1 MNLTTSIRSKVVVSP
16 SNEVTI
22 TAAASGNLPEIY
34 EAEILQEPKTV
45 NNTPGVQ
52 GDLMISLDKPPADAA
67 LTSDGRLVLTVS
79 DGEKGKYHRDGSD
92 LMYDRAE
99 DPQLNNVMAA
109 VGDMLLVAITCDI
122 SGRVS
127 LASFT
132 EDLTGVSA
140 PADVARLFRVSADGL
155 FWSEWTELTNAALQA
170 AEPVTADGMMSIEVQ
185 YISQGGSAPIT
196 FNSITF
202 KGTVEPIQFV
212 APTIDESIFSGVV
225 GSEQTKRIERN
236 LFKKLYYRGVMAQY
250 VTRGADR
257 NYDEDR
263 DYVSL
268 FSTVG
273 RFFAM
278 MVSFAKRFENIY
290 NDFDMLREYVRQIG
304 LYFDEKSV
312 TLEELQYLASHYYD
326 EIRKR
331 GTAMVF
337 ARRGDGRPYNG
348 EFVRLFG
355 IEDSDELLTDNLPAS
370 KMGWCL
376 GQASPLYRGVG
387 GSNQLNKTRETSPDF
402 ESLGDF
408 VTTGNVSIE
417 EIPDQYIVGYDR
429 EKKTPVYKNKV
440 CLKITGEGGLGRG
453 DTATPVDD
461 RVYTADCNLSYE
473 VSFWMKSDGK
483 GTLNF
488 GVEGFNILKTA
499 LSTGFI
505 RLDSTQVTDYF
516 ANELPLSTLKA
527 NTWYHVRGII
537 HAYSTKPVT
546 INAPGLNIAPHLGT
560 QLCYNN
566 YSVEYILP
574 KIQLGGDDATATLY
588 IWDYKIRPLVYGR
601 NILPLKE
608 TLRVDARSNG
618 FIQSQR
624 LFYIFL
630 KNNNNTMSQAQ
641 LEQIVNK
648 YLIPYGFQ
656 PVFVYGTTPVNTST
670 TPSEFAPYL
679 VLTPNSIIINTNGDS
694 GLVDLKTNT
703 NVIKAE

>member
-1 MNLTTSIRSKVVVSP
+1 MMVSI
-16 SNEVTI
+16 
-22 TAAASGNLPEIY
+22 
-34 EAEILQEPKTV
+34 
-45 NNTPGVQ
+45 
-52 GDLMISLDKPPADAA
+52 
-67 LTSDGRLVLTVS
+67 
-79 DGEKGKYHRDGSD
+79 
-92 LMYDRAE
+92 
-99 DPQLNNVMAA
+99 
-109 VGDMLLVAITCDI
+109 
-122 SGRVS
+122 
-127 LASFT
+127 
-132 EDLTGVSA
+132 
-140 PADVARLFRVSADGL
+140 
-155 FWSEWTELTNAALQA
+155 
-170 AEPVTADGMMSIEVQ
+170 Q
-185 YISQGGSAPIT
+185 YIRQGGDAPIE
-196 FNSITF
+196 F
-202 KGTVEPIQFV
+202 KSVMFTGTVEPIQFV
-212 APTIDESIFSGVV
+212 APTIDESIFASVAS
-225 GSEQTKRIERN
+225 SEQTKRIERN

-290 NDFDMLREYVRQIG
+290 NDFDLLREYVRQIG

-331 GTAMVF
+331 GTSMVF
-337 ARRGDGRPYNG
+337 ARKGYGRPYNG

-376 GQASPLYRGVG
+376 GQSSPLYRGVG
-387 GSNQLNKTRETSPDF
+387 DSNQLNKTRETSPDF
-402 ESLGDF
+402 ESLDDF
-408 VTTGNVSIE
+408 VTTGNVAIE
-417 EIPDQYIVGYDR
+417 EIADQYIVGYDR

-440 CLKITGEGGLGRG
+440 CLKITSSGGLGRG
-453 DTATPVDD
+453 DVTTPVDD
-461 RVYTADCNLSYE
+461 RVYRADCNLSYE

-488 GVEGFNILKTA
+488 GTEGFNIFKTVIA
-499 LSTGFI
+499 GGFA

-703 NVIKAE
+703 NVIKVE

>member
-1 MNLTTSIRSKVVVSP
+1 MA
-16 SNEVTI
+16 E
-22 TAAASGNLPEIY
+22 AAGKLPEIH
-34 EAEILQEPKTV
+34 EAEILQGPKTI
-45 NNTPGVQ
+45 NNTKGVQ
-52 GDLMISLDKPPADAA
+52 GDLMISLDKPPADAS
-67 LTSDGRLVLTVS
+67 LTSDGRLLLTVT
-79 DGEKGKYHRDGSD
+79 DGEKTKYRRDGAD
-92 LMYDRAE
+92 LVYDRAE
-99 DPQLNNVMAA
+99 DPELSNVMAA
-109 VGDMLLVAITCDI
+109 VGDQLLVAITCDI

-127 LASFT
+127 LAEFVD
-132 EDLTGVSA
+132 DLTGGA
-140 PADVARLFRVSADGL
+140 PTDVVRLFQVSADGI
-155 FWSEWTELTNAALQA
+155 FWTEWAELTNEALKA
-170 AEPVTADGMMSIEVQ
+170 LDPITADGTMMVSIQ
-185 YISQGGSAPIT
+185 YIRQGGDAPIE
-196 FNSITF
+196 F
-202 KGTVEPIQFV
+202 KSVMFTGTVEPIQFA
-212 APTIDESIFSGVV
+212 APTIDESIFASVAS
-225 GSEQTKRIERN
+225 SEQTKRIERN

-290 NDFDMLREYVRQIG
+290 NDFDLLREYVRQIG

-331 GTAMVF
+331 GTSMVF
-337 ARRGDGRPYNG
+337 ARKGDGRPYNG

-376 GQASPLYRGVG
+376 GQSSPMYRGVG
-387 GSNQLNKTRETSPDF
+387 DSNQLNKTRETSPDF
-402 ESLGDF
+402 ESLDDF
-408 VTTGNVSIE
+408 VTTGNVAIE
-417 EIPDQYIVGYDR
+417 EIADQYIVGYDR

-440 CLKITGEGGLGRG
+440 CLKITGSGGLGRG
-453 DTATPVDD
+453 DNSTPVSD
-461 RVYTADCNLSYE
+461 RIYNADCNLSYE
-473 VSFWMKSDGK
+473 VSFWMKTDGK

-488 GVEGFNILKTA
+488 GVEAFNNFKTA

-505 RLDSTQVTDYF
+505 RLDSAAVTDYF
-516 ANELPLSTLKA
+516 AENVPLSAIKS

-537 HAYSTKPVT
+537 HAYATKPVT
-546 INAPGLNIAPHLGT
+546 VRTPGLNIMPHLGT

-566 YSVEYILP
+566 YGVEYILP
-574 KIQLGGDDATATLY
+574 KIQLGGDDDTATLY
-588 IWDYKIRPLVYGR
+588 IWNYKIRPLVYGR

-618 FIQSQR
+618 FIQSRQ

-630 KNNNNTMSQAQ
+630 KNNNNTMSQAE
-641 LEQIVNK
+641 LERIVNR
-648 YLIPYGFQ
+648 YLIPYGYQ

-670 TPSEFAPYL
+670 TPSEFTPYMI
-679 VLTPNSIIINTNGDS
+679 VTPNTIIINSVGDKA
-694 GLVDLKTNT
+694 LVDLKTNV
-703 NVIKAE
+703 NAIKIE

>member
-1 MNLTTSIRSKVVVSP
+1 MNLTTSIRSRVVISP
-16 SNEVTI
+16 ANEVTI
-22 TAAASGNLPEIY
+22 TAWAEGTLPEIY
-34 EAEILQEPKTV
+34 EAEILQSPKTI
-45 NNTPGVQ
+45 NNTAGVQ

-79 DGEKGKYHRDGSD
+79 EGEEGKYRREGAD
-92 LMYDRAE
+92 LMYDRST
-99 DPQLNNVMAA
+99 DPVLNNTMEA
-109 VGDMLLVAITCDI
+109 VGDTLVVAIQCDI
-122 SGRVS
+122 SGRVT
-127 LASFT
+127 LNAFT
-132 EDLTGVSA
+132 EDLTGLTA
-140 PADVARLFRVSADGL
+140 PTDVARLFRVSADGI
-155 FWSEWTELTNAALQA
+155 FWTEWTELTDAALQA
-170 AEPVTADGMMSIEVQ
+170 LDPVTADGTMLIEVQ
-185 YISQGGSAPIT
+185 YIRQNGSGTIT
-196 FNSITF
+196 FNGMTF
-202 KGTVEPIQFV
+202 TGAVEPIQFV
-212 APTIDESIFSGVV
+212 APTIDESIFADVAST
-225 GSEQTKRIERN
+225 EQTKRIERN
-236 LFKKLYYRGVMAQY
+236 LFKKLYYRGVMAEY

-257 NYDEDR
+257 NYQEDR

-290 NDFDMLREYVRQIG
+290 NDFDLLREYVRQIG

-337 ARRGDGRPYNG
+337 ARRGEGRPYNG

-376 GQASPLYRGVG
+376 GQASPLYRGVSD
-387 GSNQLNKTRETSPDF
+387 SNQLNKTRETSPDF
-402 ESLGDF
+402 ESLDDF

-417 EIPDQYIVGYDR
+417 EIADQYIVGYDR

-440 CLKITGEGGLGRG
+440 CLKIVGEGGLGRG
-453 DTATPVDD
+453 DTSTPVDD
-461 RVYTADCNLSYE
+461 RIYTADCNLSYE
-473 VSFWMKSDGK
+473 ISFWMKSDGK

-488 GVEGFNILKTA
+488 GVEGFNIFKTA
-499 LSTGFI
+499 LNTGFI

-516 ANELPLSTLKA
+516 ANELPLSSLKA
-527 NTWYHVRGII
+527 NTWYHVRGIL
-537 HAYSTKPVT
+537 HAYSTQPVT
-546 INAPGLNIAPHLGT
+546 VNVPGLNIAPHLGT

-574 KIQLGGDDATATLY
+574 KIQLSGGDDTATLY
-588 IWDYKIRPLVYGR
+588 IWDYKIRPLIYGR

-608 TLRVDARSNG
+608 TQRVDARSNG

-630 KNNNNTMSQAQ
+630 KNNNNTMSQEQ
-641 LEQIVNK
+641 LERIVNK

-670 TPSEFAPYL
+670 TPSEFVPYV
-679 VLTPNSIIINTNGDS
+679 VLTPNSIIINLSGEK
-694 GLVDLKTNT
+694 GLVDLKANT
-703 NVIKAE
+703 NAIKVE

>member
-1 MNLTTSIRSKVVVSP
+1 MNLTTSIHSKVVVSS

-22 TAAASGNLPEIY
+22 TAVAEGKLPEIY
-34 EAEILQEPKTV
+34 EAEILQEPKTI
-45 NNTPGVQ
+45 NNTSGVQ

-79 DGEKGKYHRDGSD
+79 DGEEDKYRRDGAN
-92 LMYDRAE
+92 LMYDRTTEPA
-99 DPQLNNVMAA
+99 LNNTMTN
-109 VGDMLLVAITCDI
+109 VGDQLLVAITCDI

-127 LASFT
+127 LAEFVD
-132 EDLTGVSA
+132 DLTGVSA
-140 PADVARLFRVSADGL
+140 PADVVRLFQVSADGI
-155 FWSEWTELTNAALQA
+155 FWTEWTELTDAALQA
-170 AEPVTADGMMSIEVQ
+170 LDPITADGALMISIQ
-185 YISQGGSAPIT
+185 YIRQGGLDPIE
-196 FNSITF
+196 F
-202 KGTVEPIQFV
+202 KSVMFSGAVEPIQFV
-212 APTIDESIFSGVV
+212 APVIDESIFASVAS
-225 GSEQTKRIERN
+225 SEQTKRIERN

-250 VTRGADR
+250 VTRGANRD
-257 NYDEDR
+257 YDEDR

-290 NDFDMLREYVRQIG
+290 NDFELLREYVRQIG

-326 EIRKR
+326 EIRQR

-337 ARRGDGRPYNG
+337 ARRGENRPYNG

-355 IEDSDELLTDNLPAS
+355 IEDSDELLTANLPVSA
-370 KMGWCL
+370 MGWCL
-376 GQASPLYRGVG
+376 GKSSPLYRGVG
-387 GSNQLNKTRETSPDF
+387 DSNQLNKTRETSPDF
-402 ESLGDF
+402 EALDDF

-417 EIPDQYIVGYDR
+417 ETADKYIVGYDR
-429 EKKTPVYKNKV
+429 ETKAPIYKNKV
-440 CLKITGEGGLGRG
+440 CLKITEQGGLGRG
-453 DTATPVDD
+453 DATTPVDD

-473 VSFWMKSDGK
+473 VSFWMKSNGK

-488 GVEGFNILKTA
+488 GVEGFNIFKTA
-499 LSTGFI
+499 LNTGFI

-516 ANELPLSTLKA
+516 ANELPLSSLKA

-537 HAYSTKPVT
+537 HAYSTKPITV
-546 INAPGLNIAPHLGT
+546 NAPGLNIAPHLGT

-574 KIQLGGDDATATLY
+574 KIQLSGADSAAVLY

-630 KNNNNTMSQAQ
+630 KNNNNSMSQAQ

-670 TPSEFAPYL
+670 TPSEFTPYL
-679 VLTPNSIIINTNGDS
+679 VLTPNSIIINAS
-694 GLVDLKTNT
+694 GNPALVDLKTNT
-703 NVIKAE
+703 NVIKVE

>member
-79 DGEKGKYHRDGSD
+79 DGEEGKYHRDDSD

-185 YISQGGSAPIT
+185 YIRQGGSAPIT

-202 KGTVEPIQFV
+202 QGTVEPIQFV

-402 ESLGDF
+402 ESLDDF

-488 GVEGFNILKTA
+488 GVEGFNIFKTA

-703 NVIKAE
+703 NVIKVE

>member
-337 ARRGDGRPYNG
+337 ARRGEGRPYNG

-402 ESLGDF
+402 ESLDDF

-488 GVEGFNILKTA
+488 GVEGFNIFKTA

-516 ANELPLSTLKA
+516 ANELPLSAVQA

-537 HAYSTKPVT
+537 HAYSTQPVT
-546 INAPGLNIAPHLGT
+546 VNAPGLNIAPHLGT

-574 KIQLGGDDATATLY
+574 KIQLGGGDSTATLY

-608 TLRVDARSNG
+608 TGRVDARSNG

-641 LEQIVNK
+641 LERIVNK

-656 PVFVYGTTPVNTST
+656 PVFVYGTTPVNTSS
-670 TPSEFAPYL
+670 TPSEFVPYL
-679 VLTPNSIIINTNGDS
+679 VLTPNSIIINSNGEK

-703 NVIKAE
+703 NAIKVE

>member
-1 MNLTTSIRSKVVVSP
+1 MA
-16 SNEVTI
+16 E
-22 TAAASGNLPEIY
+22 AAGKLPEIH
-34 EAEILQEPKTV
+34 EAEILQGPKTI
-45 NNTPGVQ
+45 NNTKGVQ
-52 GDLMISLDKPPADAA
+52 GDLMISLDKPPADAS
-67 LTSDGRLVLTVS
+67 LTSDGRLLLTVT
-79 DGEKGKYHRDGSD
+79 DGEETKYRRDGAD
-92 LMYDRAE
+92 LVYDRAE
-99 DPQLNNVMAA
+99 DPELSNVMAA
-109 VGDMLLVAITCDI
+109 VGDQLLVAITCDI

-127 LASFT
+127 LT
-132 EDLTGVSA
+132 EFVDDLTGGA
-140 PADVARLFRVSADGL
+140 PTDVVRLFQVSADGI
-155 FWSEWTELTNAALQA
+155 FWTEWVELTNEALKA
-170 AEPVTADGMMSIEVQ
+170 LDPITADGTMMVSIQ
-185 YISQGGSAPIT
+185 YIRQGGDAPIE
-196 FNSITF
+196 F
-202 KGTVEPIQFV
+202 KSVMFTGTVEPIQFV
-212 APTIDESIFSGVV
+212 APTIDESIFASVAS
-225 GSEQTKRIERN
+225 SEQTKRIERN

-290 NDFDMLREYVRQIG
+290 NDFDLLREYVRQIG

-331 GTAMVF
+331 GTSMVF
-337 ARRGDGRPYNG
+337 ARKGYGRPYNG

-355 IEDSDELLTDNLPAS
+355 IEDSDELLTDNLPAA

-376 GQASPLYRGVG
+376 GQSSPMYRGVG
-387 GSNQLNKTRETSPDF
+387 DSNQLNKTRETSPDF
-402 ESLGDF
+402 ESLDDF
-408 VTTGNVSIE
+408 VTTGNVAIE
-417 EIPDQYIVGYDR
+417 EIADQYIVGYDR

-440 CLKITGEGGLGRG
+440 CLKITGSGGLGRG
-453 DTATPVDD
+453 DNSTPVSD
-461 RVYTADCNLSYE
+461 RIYNADCNLSYE
-473 VSFWMKSDGK
+473 VSFWMKTDGK

-488 GVEGFNILKTA
+488 GVEAFNNFKTA

-505 RLDSTQVTDYF
+505 RLDSAVVTNYF
-516 ANELPLSTLKA
+516 AENVPLSAIKS

-537 HAYSTKPVT
+537 HAYATKPVT
-546 INAPGLNIAPHLGT
+546 VRTPGLNIMPHLGT

-566 YSVEYILP
+566 YGVEYILP

-588 IWDYKIRPLVYGR
+588 IWNYKIRPLVYGR

-618 FIQSQR
+618 FIQSRQ

-630 KNNNNTMSQAQ
+630 KNNNNTMSQAE
-641 LEQIVNK
+641 LERIVNR
-648 YLIPYGFQ
+648 YLIPYGYQ

-670 TPSEFAPYL
+670 TPSEFTPYMI
-679 VLTPNSIIINTNGDS
+679 VTPNTIIINSVGDKA
-694 GLVDLKTNT
+694 LVDLKTNV
-703 NVIKAE
+703 NAIKIE

>member
-1 MNLTTSIRSKVVVSP
+1 MNLTTSIRSKVVISP

-22 TAAASGNLPEIY
+22 MAEAAGKLPEIH
-34 EAEILQEPKTV
+34 EAEILQGPKTI
-45 NNTPGVQ
+45 NNTKGVQ
-52 GDLMISLDKPPADAA
+52 GDLMISLDKPPADAS
-67 LTSDGRLVLTVS
+67 LTSDGRLLLTVT
-79 DGEKGKYHRDGSD
+79 DGEETKYRRDGAD
-92 LMYDRAE
+92 LVYDRAE
-99 DPQLNNVMAA
+99 DPELSNVMAA
-109 VGDMLLVAITCDI
+109 VGDQLLVAITCDI

-127 LASFT
+127 LT
-132 EDLTGVSA
+132 EFVDDLTGGA
-140 PADVARLFRVSADGL
+140 PTDVVRLFQVSADGI
-155 FWSEWTELTNAALQA
+155 FWTEWAELTNEALKA
-170 AEPVTADGMMSIEVQ
+170 LDPITADGTMMVSIQ
-185 YISQGGSAPIT
+185 YIRQGGDAPIE
-196 FNSITF
+196 F
-202 KGTVEPIQFV
+202 KSVMFTGTVEPIQFV
-212 APTIDESIFSGVV
+212 APTIDESIFASVAS
-225 GSEQTKRIERN
+225 SEQTKRIERN

-273 RFFAM
+273 CFFAM

-290 NDFDMLREYVRQIG
+290 NDFDLLREYVRQIG

-331 GTAMVF
+331 GTSMVF
-337 ARRGDGRPYNG
+337 ARKGDGRPYNG

-376 GQASPLYRGVG
+376 GQSSPLYRGVG
-387 GSNQLNKTRETSPDF
+387 DSNQLNKTRETSPDF
-402 ESLGDF
+402 ESLDDF
-408 VTTGNVSIE
+408 VTTGNVAIE
-417 EIPDQYIVGYDR
+417 EIADQYIVGYDR
-429 EKKTPVYKNKV
+429 EKKTPVHKNKV
-440 CLKITGEGGLGRG
+440 CLKITGSGGLGRG
-453 DTATPVDD
+453 DVTTPVDD
-461 RVYTADCNLSYE
+461 RVYRADCNLSYE

-488 GVEGFNILKTA
+488 GTEGFNIFKTVIA
-499 LSTGFI
+499 GGFA

-703 NVIKAE
+703 NVIKVE